1 MIYGI
6 QQIFAFCWSF
16 VDSHWIVWNEILTGK
31 ENSLN
36 YRKIYE
42 QHYNITLEKDMVIHH
57 IDLDRSNNDIS
68 NLLML
73 PRSLHSKYHMCLNA
87 LRRSGDRTIISYDA
101 KISGIVGND
110 NVYQMIML
118 ERFVE
123 ALKECNKWHDIKS
136 RMDYEL
142 EVKE

>member
-1 MIYGI
+1 M
-6 QQIFAFCWSF
+6 
-16 VDSHWIVWNEILTGK
+16 D
-31 ENSLN
+31 

-42 QHYNITLEKDMVIHH
+42 QHYNITLENDMVIHH

-87 LRRSGDRTIISYDA
+87 LRRNGDRTIISYDA
-101 KISGIVGND
+101 KISGIAGSD
-110 NVYQMIML
+110 NVYQTIML

-123 ALKECNKWHDIKS
+123 ALKECNKWRDIKS